1 MTLTNLDFLQDIK
14 EKQTLYKYLI
24 NEAETKQSDYNTLLH
39 ETNEL
44 VAVSDALKNIL
55 VAVKLILEKIT
66 FENKARL
73 ELFATNAMQ
82 QIFTDKDYSIELEI
96 KEDTKRPAINILLV
110 ENGIKQDIKDSVGGG
125 IITTLGLLF
134 QIYYLEVY
142 ELNKIIF
149 IDEGLKEVSKTN
161 LNETTVDY
169 LTNLL
174 NFLKAL
180 SQERNYKVVVVTHDE
195 SVKQIANQVYVVRD
209 GEVNKIKE

>member
-24 NEAETKQSDYNTLLH
+24 SEAETKQSDYNTLLQ

-44 VAVSDALKNIL
+44 ITVSDDLKNIL

-96 KEDTKRPAINILLV
+96 KGDTKRPAINILLV

-195 SVKQIANQVYVVRD
+195 SVKQIANQVYVVRN
-209 GEVNKIKE
+209 GEVNKIKK

>member
-24 NEAETKQSDYNTLLH
+24 SEAETKQSDYNTLLQ

-44 VAVSDALKNIL
+44 ITVSDALKNIL

-82 QIFTDKDYSIELEI
+82 QIFTDKDYSVELEI

-195 SVKQIANQVYVVRD
+195 SVKQIANQVYVVRN

>member
-209 GEVNKIKE
+209 GEVNNIKE